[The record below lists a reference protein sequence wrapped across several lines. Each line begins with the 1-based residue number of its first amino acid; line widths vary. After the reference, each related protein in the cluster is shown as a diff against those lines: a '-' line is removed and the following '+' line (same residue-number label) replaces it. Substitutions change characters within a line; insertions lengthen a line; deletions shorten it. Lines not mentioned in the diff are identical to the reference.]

1 MNCPSCQKE
10 IPADARFCQHCG
22 ATTDPAAARPT
33 PAVRPGGAAAAPQAG
48 PSFPF
53 SSPTTG
59 AAATDPSAEQPVWQ
73 GRTSWKHY
81 YWHWILWFIGS
92 VFLFYLNYVI
102 GAKIQYSIL
111 FLVILAALLALLL
124 RQAYHIYSLRYRL
137 TTQRLFF
144 ERGLLSVTIDQTEL
158 VRVDDVRVHKNLID
172 RLVGTGSVRLTS
184 SDQTDKNAV
193 IDGID
198 EPDRVCEEIRRHTRL
213 VRAKQTLFVESI

>member
-10 IPADARFCQHCG
+10 IPDGARFCQHCG
-22 ATTDPAAARPT
+22 ASTDPAAARPT
-33 PAVRPGGAAAAPQAG
+33 PAGRVGGAPTAPQGGGAA
-48 PSFPF
+48 FPF
-53 SSPTTG
+53 PSSG
-59 AAATDPSAEQPVWQ
+59 AAATDPAAEQPVWQ
-73 GRTSWKHY
+73 GRTSWKHF
-81 YWHWILWFIGS
+81 YWHWILWFTGGVI
-92 VFLFYLNYVI
+92 LFYLNHLI

-111 FLVILAALLALLL
+111 FLIIVAALLALLL
-124 RQAYHIYSLRYRL
+124 REAYHIYSLRYRL

-158 VRVDDVRVHKNLID
+158 VRVDDVRVQKNVID
-172 RLVGTGSVRLTS
+172 RFVGTGSIRITS